1 MNPIEVIDK
10 ELKAKGFW
18 NESKE
23 CWKEINENDE
33 RLEDAI
39 EEICERY
46 EPEGGKR
53 YDFDIDCEHVYES
66 PGLDIFVVSV
76 AIAYAYAF
84 TINNGAEPKADSALY
99 TAYLF

>member
-1 MNPIEVIDK
+1 MSPIEFIYK
-10 ELKAKGFW
+10 ELEAKGFW
-18 NESKE
+18 NKSKE

-46 EPEGGKR
+46 KSEVGKR
-53 YDFDIDCEHVYES
+53 YDFDIDCEQVYES
-66 PGLDIFVVSV
+66 PRLDIFVVAV
-76 AIAYAYAF
+76 AYAF
-84 TINNGAEPKADSALY
+84 IINNGAEPMANSVLY

>member
-1 MNPIEVIDK
+1 MNPIEFIDK
-10 ELKAKGFW
+10 ELEAKGFW

-23 CWKEINENDE
+23 CWKEINEKDE
-33 RLEDAI
+33 RFEDAI

-66 PGLDIFVVSV
+66 PGLDIFVVAV
-76 AIAYAYAF
+76 AYAYAYAF
-84 TINNGAEPKADSALY
+84 TIHDGAEPRANSVLY
-99 TAYLF
+99 TAYLS

>member
-1 MNPIEVIDK
+1 MNPIEFIDK
-10 ELKAKGFW
+10 ELEAKGFW

-23 CWKEINENDE
+23 CWKEINEKDE

-39 EEICERY
+39 EEICRRY

-53 YDFDIDCEHVYES
+53 YDFDIDCEQVYES
-66 PGLDIFVVSV
+66 PGLDIFVAAV
-76 AIAYAYAF
+76 AYAF
-84 TINNGAEPKADSALY
+84 TINNGAEPMANSVLY

>member
-1 MNPIEVIDK
+1 MSPIEFIDK
-10 ELKAKGFW
+10 ELEAKGFW
-18 NESKE
+18 SESNE

-46 EPEGGKR
+46 EPEEGKR

-66 PGLDIFVVSV
+66 PGLDIFAV
-76 AIAYAYAF
+76 AVAYAF
-84 TINNGAEPKADSALY
+84 TVNNGAESMANSVLY
-99 TAYLF
+99 TAYLS

>member
-1 MNPIEVIDK
+1 MNPIEFIDK
-10 ELKAKGFW
+10 ELEAKGFW

-53 YDFDIDCEHVYES
+53 YDFDIDCEQVYES
-66 PGLDIFVVSV
+66 PGLDIFVAAV
-76 AIAYAYAF
+76 AYAF
-84 TINNGAEPKADSALY
+84 TINNGAEPMANSILY

>member
-18 NESKE
+18 SESDE

-33 RLEDAI
+33 QFEDAI
-39 EEICERY
+39 AEICERY
-46 EPEGGKR
+46 EPEEGKR
-53 YDFDIDCEHVYES
+53 YDFDVDCEHVYES
-66 PGLDIFVVSV
+66 PGLDIFVVAV
-76 AIAYAYAF
+76 AYAF
-84 TINNGAEPKADSALY
+84 TINNGAEPMANSVLY

>member
-1 MNPIEVIDK
+1 MSPIEFIDK
-10 ELKAKGFW
+10 ELEAKGFW

-53 YDFDIDCEHVYES
+53 YDFDIDCDQVYES
-66 PGLDIFVVSV
+66 PGLDIFVAAV
-76 AIAYAYAF
+76 AYAF
-84 TINNGAEPKADSALY
+84 TINNGAEPMANSVLY

>member
-1 MNPIEVIDK
+1 MSPIEFIDK
-10 ELKAKGFW
+10 ELEAKGFW

-53 YDFDIDCEHVYES
+53 YDFDIDCEQVYES

-84 TINNGAEPKADSALY
+84 TINNGAEPKADSVLY
-99 TAYLF
+99 TAYLS

>member
-1 MNPIEVIDK
+1 MSPIEFIDK
-10 ELKAKGFW
+10 ELEAKGFW

-33 RLEDAI
+33 RFEDAI

-53 YDFDIDCEHVYES
+53 YDFDIDCEQV
-66 PGLDIFVVSV
+66 GLDIFVVAV
-76 AIAYAYAF
+76 AYAF
-84 TINNGAEPKADSALY
+84 KINNGAEPMANSILY